1 MEKTAEQF
9 NMINPGFHPGAG
21 NKKAIPPEGSNIKD
35 NTTGEKIQMLVQEKI
50 GHINSFA
57 INNKAIDWLPLQWY
71 EAKKR
76 ILRKQTGSGKEIAIK
91 FLNENPELT
100 EGDIL
105 FADDEIIIAVSIL
118 PCDCIVVQP
127 VNMFEMASVCYEIG
141 NKHLPLFYEAEQ
153 LLVPFEN
160 PLYKLLLAQGYAVK
174 QESRKLLQPLK
185 TTVAPHGAGSETL
198 FSKIMKLKNP
208 A

>member
-1 MEKTAEQF
+1 
-9 NMINPGFHPGAG
+9 
-21 NKKAIPPEGSNIKD
+21 
-35 NTTGEKIQMLVQEKI
+35 MLVQEKI

-57 INNKAIDWLPLQWY
+57 INNRTIDWLPLHWY

-76 ILRKQTGSGKEIAIK
+76 IWKKETENGKDVAVR
-91 FLNENPELT
+91 FLNENPALT

-105 FADDEIIIAVSIL
+105 FANDEIIIAVSIL
-118 PCDCIVVQP
+118 PCNCIVVQP
-127 VNMFEMASVCYEIG
+127 ANMFQMASVCYEIG

-160 PLYKLLLAQGYAVK
+160 PLYKLLSAQGYAVT
-174 QESRKLLQPLK
+174 QENRKLLQPLN
-185 TTVAPHGAGSETL
+185 TTVAPHGNSSETL